1 MFPMKNKILL
11 PLILLVLTI
20 FSCDDRDDNLEA
32 VNIRIKN
39 VSAVAYDVV
48 QINGDTENVHTDV
61 ASGALSDYFEYE
73 TAYAYASIVI
83 ETEEQTYT
91 LQPIDYVGETPLPL
105 GFYTYELNI
114 TEEGNSVELNLVVD

>member
-1 MFPMKNKILL
+1 MKNKTLFFSIIVLL
-11 PLILLVLTI
+11 FTLL
-20 FSCDDRDDNLEA
+20 SCDYRDDNLEA

-48 QINGDTENVHTDV
+48 QINGDTENVHIDV
-61 ASGALSDYFEYE
+61 ASGEVSEYFEYE
-73 TAYAYASIVI
+73 TAYAHAAVVI
-83 ETEEQTYT
+83 EADGQTYT

-114 TEEGNSVELNLVVD
+114 TEEGNGVVLNLVVD

>member
-1 MFPMKNKILL
+1 MKNKIIL
-11 PLILLVLTI
+11 PLLVLVLTI

-32 VNIRIKN
+32 VNIRVKN
-39 VSAVAYDVV
+39 VSELTYSLV

-61 ASGALSDYFEYE
+61 ASGEVSEYFEYE

-83 ETEEQTYT
+83 EADGKTYT
-91 LQPIDYVGETPLPL
+91 LQAIDYVGETPLPL

-114 TEEGNSVELNLVVD
+114 VEENNVVELKLVVD

>member
-1 MFPMKNKILL
+1 MKNKTLFFSIIVLL
-11 PLILLVLTI
+11 FTLL
-20 FSCDDRDDNLEA
+20 SCDDRDDNLEA

-48 QINGDTENVHTDV
+48 QINGDTENVHIDV
-61 ASGALSDYFEYE
+61 ASGEVSEYFEYE
-73 TAYAYASIVI
+73 TAYAYAAVVI
-83 ETEEQTYT
+83 EADGQTYT

-114 TEEGNSVELNLVVD
+114 TEEGNGVVLNLVVD

>member
-1 MFPMKNKILL
+1 MKNKLFLPIVLL
-11 PLILLVLTI
+11 MLTFC

-39 VSAVAYDVV
+39 TSSVTYTTV
-48 QINGDTENVHTDV
+48 QVGDAETVHTNIAPD
-61 ASGALSDYFEYE
+61 AFSEYLEYE
-73 TAYAYASIVI
+73 TAYGYAYISI
-83 ETEEQTYT
+83 EADGQTYT

-114 TEEGNSVELNLVVD
+114 IEESNSVELTLVVD

>member
-1 MFPMKNKILL
+1 MKNKLFLPIVILL
-11 PLILLVLTI
+11 LSFC

-39 VSAVAYDVV
+39 TSSLTYDTV
-48 QINGDTENVHTDV
+48 QVGEADMQHTAIAPD
-61 ASGALSDYFEYE
+61 AFSEYLEYE
-73 TAYAYASIVI
+73 TAYNYASIII
-83 ETEEQTYT
+83 EADGQTYT

-114 TEEGNSVELNLVVD
+114 IEESNGVELTLVVD